1 MGLPRGGLDG
11 VDFAE
16 ATKRAAEAIENGF
29 ISYRQTEK
37 AKLRGTSKVG
47 GKDSGL
53 CRILHKLDHV
63 GLWIMSDKCALL
75 QFWPTLA
82 GVWTLSDPT

>member
-37 AKLRGTSKVG
+37 AKLRGTSKS
-47 GKDSGL
+47 K
-53 CRILHKLDHV
+53 R
-63 GLWIMSDKCALL
+63 
-75 QFWPTLA
+75 F
-82 GVWTLSDPT
+82 GVPLVSRF